1 MSSWGVGVN
10 AETSKQAAAIGV
22 NIPGALTGAGATS
35 NMFRA
40 ISVNQTIKASSV
52 TNSYLSTYSV
62 NSAYKEAL
70 GN

>member
-1 MSSWGVGVN
+1 
-10 AETSKQAAAIGV
+10 
-22 NIPGALTGAGATS
+22 
-35 NMFRA
+35 MFRA